1 MTIQKRQRTIYFLL
15 LLGAL
20 LFLAPLLAER
30 VSLISKNVAFV
41 TFHVGLSVL
50 VVAFF
55 LIAYQK
61 LFKCRK

>member
-1 MTIQKRQRTIYFLL
+1 MTRQKRHRTIYLLL

-20 LFLAPLLAER
+20 LFIAPLLAER

-61 LFKCRK
+61 SLKCKK